1 MRLFLFILTIIFS
14 LAPLSGLQAAFRFE
28 TDLSY
33 RMLRYS
39 EERDEQSFLNSDFT
53 VTGVAPRAR
62 AEWLVFPTWFSL
74 GGEIEYF
81 QKLSTDSDA
90 GNSFRV
96 FKQSSQAAISFNS
109 RPFIVSLVAEQ
120 FYQTFYASNKTFGYD
135 SAQGTQFYPIL
146 DFVFPAGSRIF
157 IKYPLLG
164 NLDGKE
170 EIAGGIHLRLSG
182 QGGAKYP
189 GSLYQ
194 SSAVLKLEY
203 SQETLKFRENRNVDI
218 EIRSWVLG
226 FGYNF

>member
-1 MRLFLFILTIIFS
+1 MRPYLFILTIIFHLAASAS
-14 LAPLSGLQAAFRFE
+14 LSAAVRID

-53 VTGVAPRAR
+53 VTGVAPRLR

-81 QKLSTDSDA
+81 QDLSTDSDA
-90 GNSFRV
+90 GNSFRM

-120 FYQTFYASNKTFGYD
+120 FYQTFYASDKTFGYD
-135 SAQGTQFYPIL
+135 SAQGMQFYPIL
-146 DFVFPAGSRIF
+146 DFVFPAGSRVF

-170 EIAGGIHLRLSG
+170 EIAGGIHLRFSG
-182 QGGAKYP
+182 KGGVKYP

-194 SSAVLKLEY
+194 PSAVLKLEY

-218 EIRSWVLG
+218 EIRSWVIGL
-226 FGYNF
+226 GYNF